1 MNNTPSGERTHI
13 ALLGKRNA
21 GKSSLANAITGQDI
35 AIVSDIK
42 GTTTDPVY
50 KAMELLPLGPVQII
64 DTPGIDDI
72 GTLGEL
78 RMQKTNQILNKAD
91 IVLFVCEAGKPLAD
105 IELSFLESIKRAE
118 MPYIVVYNKADL
130 LSDIPSDTDKG
141 VYVSAT
147 TGYQI
152 NHLKDV
158 IANTLNV
165 KKEKYIVS
173 DLIKK
178 DDVVVLVIPI
188 DSAAPKGRLIL
199 PQQQVIREILDS
211 DATAFVCKEHNL
223 KQTLD
228 NLVVSPRL
236 VITDSQIFHTVE
248 KQVPREIPLTSFSIL
263 MARYKGD
270 LSQVV
275 SGAKALKQLQDNDQ
289 ILIAEGCT
297 HHRQCNDIGTVKIPK
312 GLAMYTKKALEINT
326 CSGGDFP
333 KDLSSYSLV
342 IHCGGCMLTPKEV
355 KSGME
360 YALSRNVPVTN
371 YGILLAHIN
380 GILERSIEI
389 FM

>member
-64 DTPGIDDI
+64 DTPGIDDV

-118 MPYIVVYNKADL
+118 TPYIVVYNKADL
-130 LSDIPSDTDKG
+130 LSDIPSDTDEG
-141 VYVSAT
+141 VYVSAA

-173 DLIKK
+173 DLISKN
-178 DDVVVLVIPI
+178 DVVVLVIPI

-297 HHRQCNDIGTVKIPK
+297 HHRQCNDIGTVKIPNLIRK
-312 GLAMYTKKALEINT
+312 HTGTEPRFSF
-326 CSGGDFP
+326 CSGCDFP
-333 KDLSSYSLV
+333 ADLSSYKLV
-342 IHCGGCMLTPKEV
+342 VHCGGCMLNTKEMNYRLQ
-355 KSGME
+355 KCNE
-360 YALSRNVPVTN
+360 ANIPVTN
-371 YGILLAHIN
+371 YGVLIAYLN
-380 GILERSIEI
+380 GILDRTIEL
-389 FM
+389 F